1 MVLEKGCMVL
11 CPPSSPRCKYRA
23 SRPEFPLR
31 SCGVQISGEVAWP
44 GRHKLHEKQEM
55 LWSTFVTDTSADF
68 LTILATGLQ
77 GSDPN
82 FNHGLSRNVV
92 PSLCP
97 HDLVKQC
104 LCTSFVCPGR
114 RQRWSPSCARRLSR
128 RGQCVRPAML
138 RSALAFFLLMRREG
152 LAELKGSG
160 LTMSK

>member
-44 GRHKLHEKQEM
+44 GRHKLHKKQEM

-68 LTILATGLQ
+68 PTILATGLQ

-82 FNHGLSRNVV
+82 FNHDLSRNVV

-97 HDLVKQC
+97 HDLVIAMPVYFLC
-104 LCTSFVCPGR
+104 LPWKKATLESLLRKKAKPPR
-114 RQRWSPSCARRLSR
+114 PMCAAGNAKVRL
-128 RGQCVRPAML
+128 L
-138 RSALAFFLLMRREG
+138 F
-152 LAELKGSG
+152 
-160 LTMSK
+160 